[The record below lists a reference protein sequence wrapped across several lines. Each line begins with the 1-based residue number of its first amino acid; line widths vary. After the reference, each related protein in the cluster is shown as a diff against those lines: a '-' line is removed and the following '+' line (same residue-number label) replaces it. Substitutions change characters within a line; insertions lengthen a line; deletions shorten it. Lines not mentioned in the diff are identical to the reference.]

1 MPKTKASLLVIAA
14 TAATVVTLFL
24 LPFTPRTA
32 VRTAVVERGELIC
45 STLLEG
51 LSPTRMNSPSSPC
64 RRAGWGRCMYAKGRR
79 CVRVSC

>member
-32 VRTAVVERGELIC
+32 VRTAVVERHVG
-45 STLLEG
+45 
-51 LSPTRMNSPSSPC
+51 NSVPVFSVILRKI
-64 RRAGWGRCMYAKGRR
+64 RRKIFLRTPLTKSKMVVSWGQKRLALY
-79 CVRVSC
+79 S